1 MDAQEQL
8 RRLQQDAQR
17 TAALMSK
24 LATGQ
29 NLTANE
35 VKEQERI
42 DAKKAAALDARRR
55 ALETQFAQ
63 LHSLPLPLPE
73 YLSVSPSSHSS
84 KEEFSTW
91 CHDGNIEAV
100 TRHIEAQ
107 QGNVDASLL
116 QCGLAWAAERGKG
129 EVVRYLLQKGAKLH
143 GYAVQCACQ
152 RLDLAL
158 FKIFVEHGW
167 HPDQQIPSPEGKFG
181 VALPHCTN
189 DFQITEYLLTHGAD
203 PNLGSFDRGKR
214 SGLGPIPPM
223 DHRSGAALTTAAAS
237 GNIQVIDLLLQ
248 HGAKLE
254 WATPLHAALSVPEAW
269 LRNRPAFEHL
279 LGLGADPNKNIQ
291 FPFGNVWEM
300 GTPLLWAVRVFN
312 WDAVELLLEWGADPN
327 TGNVLAF
334 AAANEWRQT
343 SRLVK
348 PPPKGES
355 GNQLGYTD
363 VSLQASTLVEII
375 ERVKQKK
382 GIS

>member
-24 LATGQ
+24 QATGQ
-29 NLTANE
+29 NLTAAE

-42 DAKKAAALDARRR
+42 DAKNAAALDARRR

-73 YLSVSPSSHSS
+73 YLGVGPSSYSS
-84 KEEFSTW
+84 NEDFSTW
-91 CHDGNIEAV
+91 CRDGNVDAV

-107 QGNVDASLL
+107 QGNIEDSSL
-116 QCGLAWAAERGKG
+116 QQGLAWAAEQGKG
-129 EVVRYLLQKGAKLH
+129 EVVHYLLQKGAKLH
-143 GYAVQCACQ
+143 GYAVEWAC
-152 RLDLAL
+152 RRRDLAL
-158 FKIFVEHGW
+158 FKIFVEYGW
-167 HPDQQIPSPEGKFG
+167 HPNQQIPSPEGKFG

-189 DFQITEYLLTHGAD
+189 DFQITKYLLTHGAD
-203 PNLGSFDRGKR
+203 PNLGSFDRRKH
-214 SGLGPIPPM
+214 SGLGPTPPM
-223 DHRSGAALTTAAAS
+223 DRRSGAALTAAATS
-237 GNIQVIDLLLQ
+237 GNIEVTDLLLR

-269 LRNRPAFEHL
+269 QQNRPAFEHL
-279 LGLGADPNKNIQ
+279 LHQGADPNKNIR

-300 GTPLLWAVRVFN
+300 GTPLFWAVRVFN
-312 WDAVELLLEWGADPN
+312 WHAVELLLEWGADPEI
-327 TGNVLAF
+327 GNVLAF

-343 SRLVK
+343 SWLVK
-348 PPPKGES
+348 PPPKGGS
-355 GNQLGYTD
+355 GNPLGHTD
-363 VSLQASTLVEII
+363 VSSKASTLVEII